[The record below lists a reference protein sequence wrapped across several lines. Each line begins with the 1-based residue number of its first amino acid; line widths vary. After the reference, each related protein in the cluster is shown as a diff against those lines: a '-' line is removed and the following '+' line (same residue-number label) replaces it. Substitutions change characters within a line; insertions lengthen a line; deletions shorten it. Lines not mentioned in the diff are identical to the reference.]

1 MAIYHCSVKCITRS
15 EGRSAV
21 AAAAYRSGEELTNC
35 YDGVTHDYTKKRWII
50 HQEIMLPEQAPVRYK
65 DRAEL
70 WNAVEMSER
79 SSSCRLAR
87 EVQVALPLELT
98 MEENIALV
106 QQYVQKNFVSQGMC
120 ADIAIHS
127 PPKTNDR
134 HQPVDKNGHPTK
146 LPKEMQFRNP
156 HAHILLTVR
165 PVDEK
170 GKWQPKSQIE
180 YVCIKNGEEKGM
192 TATEFKQA
200 KEDGW
205 EKQYR
210 FISNGKKVWLPASVG
225 KEQGLERVGKMPK
238 TTRFGRE
245 NPACKKWNSEES
257 IIQWRKSWENVVNQK
272 FQEKQMAVRIDSRS
286 FKDQGREEEIP
297 TIHLGPEAVHM
308 NRRAERL
315 IAEGYDSDK
324 VVRPEKWYI
333 NEKIKEHNRL
343 VNELKEKF
351 EQAVVAI
358 KAQTKEYVGQMA
370 KHLESLRNRI
380 ISAVY
385 ESMQFDNERS
395 VDMLKY
401 ESDEEKISYLE
412 GLMEDVKHQKNVS
425 ERNIQSLQKQ
435 IDQLSFI
442 EFAKKRTYLKQIE
455 AEQHKIDTMDSYVK
469 AEFKKYGVDSVD
481 FDTMKKQYKAD
492 QIKLQEQQR
501 EFLQQVEDAQ
511 QAYMQ
516 ELEDL
521 PGEYA
526 AEIQKERRQI
536 CEANESRQV
545 QHLKNS
551 QTDDNL
557 YRKALQKVNQ
567 NLAKA
572 GLEPKAEQSI
582 RQGVGEKQNDISN
595 NRRR

>member
-1 MAIYHCSVKCITRS
+1 MA
-15 EGRSAV
+15 
-21 AAAAYRSGEELTNC
+21 
-35 YDGVTHDYTKKRWII
+35 
-50 HQEIMLPEQAPVRYK
+50 
-65 DRAEL
+65 
-70 WNAVEMSER
+70 ER

-98 MEENIALV
+98 MEENITLV
-106 QQYVQKNFVSQGMC
+106 QRYVQKNFVSQGMC

-146 LPKEMQFRNP
+146 RVNEMQFHNP

-165 PVDEK
+165 PMDEK

-180 YVCIKNGEEKGM
+180 YVCIKDGEEKGM
-192 TATEFKQA
+192 TAAEFKQA

-225 KEQGLERVGKMPK
+225 KEQGLERVSKMPK

-245 NPACKKWNSEES
+245 NPTCKKWNSEES
-257 IIQWRKSWENVVNQK
+257 IIQWRKSWEDVVNQK

-315 IAEGYDSDK
+315 MDEGHDSDK

-333 NEKIKEHNRL
+333 NEKIKAHNRL
-343 VNELKEKF
+343 VKELREKF
-351 EQAVVAI
+351 EQAVAAI
-358 KAQTKEYVGQMA
+358 KAQTKEYIGQMA
-370 KHLESLRNRI
+370 KQLESLRNRI

-385 ESMQFDNERS
+385 ESMQFENERS

-401 ESDEEKISYLE
+401 ESDEEKIKYLE
-412 GLMEDVKHQKNVS
+412 GLMEDVKHQKTVS
-425 ERNIQSLQKQ
+425 VRNIHSLQKKV
-435 IDQLSFI
+435 DQLSFM

-492 QIKLQEQQR
+492 RTKLQEQKK
-501 EFLQQVEDAQ
+501 EFLQQVEDAE

-516 ELEDL
+516 ALEDL
-521 PGEYA
+521 PGEYV
-526 AEIQKERRQI
+526 AEVQRERRQI
-536 CEANESRQV
+536 RKANESRQV

-551 QTDDNL
+551 QTDHNL
-557 YRKALQKVNQ
+557 YRRALQKVDQ

-572 GLEPKAEQSI
+572 GLEEKFDQSI
-582 RQGVGEKQNDISN
+582 RQGVQEKKNNIVN

>member
-70 WNAVEMSER
+70 WNAVEVSER

-210 FISNGKKVWLPASVG
+210 FISNGKKVWLPAS
-225 KEQGLERVGKMPK
+225 
-238 TTRFGRE
+238 GRE
-245 NPACKKWNSEES
+245 
-257 IIQWRKSWENVVNQK
+257 RT
-272 FQEKQMAVRIDSRS
+272 
-286 FKDQGREEEIP
+286 G
-297 TIHLGPEAVHM
+297 LG
-308 NRRAERL
+308 
-315 IAEGYDSDK
+315 
-324 VVRPEKWYI
+324 
-333 NEKIKEHNRL
+333 
-343 VNELKEKF
+343 
-351 EQAVVAI
+351 
-358 KAQTKEYVGQMA
+358 
-370 KHLESLRNRI
+370 
-380 ISAVY
+380 
-385 ESMQFDNERS
+385 
-395 VDMLKY
+395 
-401 ESDEEKISYLE
+401 
-412 GLMEDVKHQKNVS
+412 
-425 ERNIQSLQKQ
+425 
-435 IDQLSFI
+435 
-442 EFAKKRTYLKQIE
+442 
-455 AEQHKIDTMDSYVK
+455 
-469 AEFKKYGVDSVD
+469 
-481 FDTMKKQYKAD
+481 
-492 QIKLQEQQR
+492 
-501 EFLQQVEDAQ
+501 
-511 QAYMQ
+511 
-516 ELEDL
+516 
-521 PGEYA
+521 
-526 AEIQKERRQI
+526 
-536 CEANESRQV
+536 ESRQNA
-545 QHLKNS
+545 KDNS
-551 QTDDNL
+551 L
-557 YRKALQKVNQ
+557 W
-567 NLAKA
+567 
-572 GLEPKAEQSI
+572 
-582 RQGVGEKQNDISN
+582 QGES
-595 NRRR
+595 RL

>member
-1 MAIYHCSVKCITRS
+1 M
-15 EGRSAV
+15 
-21 AAAAYRSGEELTNC
+21 
-35 YDGVTHDYTKKRWII
+35 
-50 HQEIMLPEQAPVRYK
+50 
-65 DRAEL
+65 
-70 WNAVEMSER
+70 
-79 SSSCRLAR
+79 
-87 EVQVALPLELT
+87 
-98 MEENIALV
+98 
-106 QQYVQKNFVSQGMC
+106 
-120 ADIAIHS
+120 
-127 PPKTNDR
+127 
-134 HQPVDKNGHPTK
+134 
-146 LPKEMQFRNP
+146 
-156 HAHILLTVR
+156 
-165 PVDEK
+165 
-170 GKWQPKSQIE
+170 
-180 YVCIKNGEEKGM
+180 
-192 TATEFKQA
+192 
-200 KEDGW
+200 
-205 EKQYR
+205 
-210 FISNGKKVWLPASVG
+210 
-225 KEQGLERVGKMPK
+225 
-238 TTRFGRE
+238 
-245 NPACKKWNSEES
+245 
-257 IIQWRKSWENVVNQK
+257 
-272 FQEKQMAVRIDSRS
+272 
-286 FKDQGREEEIP
+286 
-297 TIHLGPEAVHM
+297 
-308 NRRAERL
+308 
-315 IAEGYDSDK
+315 
-324 VVRPEKWYI
+324 
-333 NEKIKEHNRL
+333 
-343 VNELKEKF
+343 
-351 EQAVVAI
+351 AI

-516 ELEDL
+516 ELEDV

>member
-21 AAAAYRSGEELTNC
+21 AAAAYRSGEKLTNC
-35 YDGVTHDYTKKRWII
+35 YDGVTHDYTKKRWIL
-50 HQEIMLPEQAPVRYK
+50 HQEIMLPEQAPVSYK
-65 DRAEL
+65 DRSEL
-70 WNAVEMSER
+70 WNAVEMAER

-106 QQYVQKNFVSQGMC
+106 QQYVQKNFVRQGMC
-120 ADIAIHS
+120 ADIAIHN
-127 PPKTNDR
+127 PPKKNDR

-146 LPKEMQFRNP
+146 LLNEMQFHNP

-165 PVDEK
+165 PMDEK

-180 YVCIKNGEEKGM
+180 YVCIKDGEEKGM
-192 TATEFKQA
+192 TAAEFKLA

-225 KEQGLERVGKMPK
+225 KEQGLERAGKMPK

-257 IIQWRKSWENVVNQK
+257 IIQWRKSWEDVVNQK
-272 FQEKQMAVRIDSRS
+272 FQKKQMAVRIDSRS

-401 ESDEEKISYLE
+401 ELDEEKIKYLE
-412 GLMEDVKHQKNVS
+412 GLMEDVKHQKTVS
-425 ERNIQSLQKQ
+425 ERNIQNLQKQ

-442 EFAKKRTYLKQIE
+442 EFTKKRAYLKQIE
-455 AEQHKIDTMDSYVK
+455 AEQRKLGAMDSYIK
-469 AEFKKYGVDSVD
+469 AELKKYGVDSVD
-481 FDTMKKQYKAD
+481 FDMMKKQYQAD

-501 EFLQQVEDAQ
+501 ELLQQVEDAE

-516 ELEDL
+516 ALEDV
-521 PGEYA
+521 PGEYV
-526 AEIQKERRQI
+526 AEVRKKLRQI
-536 CEANESRQV
+536 RKANESRQV

-551 QTDDNL
+551 QTDDDL
-557 YRKALQKVNQ
+557 YRKALEKVNQ
-567 NLAKA
+567 NLVKA
-572 GLEPKAEQSI
+572 GLEQKSEQSI
-582 RQGVGEKQNDISN
+582 RQGAQEKQNNIGN

>member
-1 MAIYHCSVKCITRS
+1 M
-15 EGRSAV
+15 
-21 AAAAYRSGEELTNC
+21 
-35 YDGVTHDYTKKRWII
+35 II
-50 HQEIMLPEQAPVRYK
+50 RKNAGSFIRRLCCQNRLQVRYK

-70 WNAVEMSER
+70 WNAVEVSER

-469 AEFKKYGVDSVD
+469 AEFKKYGVDSD
-481 FDTMKKQYKAD
+481 DSDTMKKQYKM
-492 QIKLQEQQR
+492 QIR
-501 EFLQQVEDAQ
+501 
-511 QAYMQ
+511 
-516 ELEDL
+516 
-521 PGEYA
+521 
-526 AEIQKERRQI
+526 
-536 CEANESRQV
+536 
-545 QHLKNS
+545 
-551 QTDDNL
+551 
-557 YRKALQKVNQ
+557 
-567 NLAKA
+567 
-572 GLEPKAEQSI
+572 
-582 RQGVGEKQNDISN
+582 
-595 NRRR
+595 

>member
-1 MAIYHCSVKCITRS
+1 
-15 EGRSAV
+15 
-21 AAAAYRSGEELTNC
+21 
-35 YDGVTHDYTKKRWII
+35 
-50 HQEIMLPEQAPVRYK
+50 
-65 DRAEL
+65 
-70 WNAVEMSER
+70 
-79 SSSCRLAR
+79 
-87 EVQVALPLELT
+87 
-98 MEENIALV
+98 
-106 QQYVQKNFVSQGMC
+106 
-120 ADIAIHS
+120 
-127 PPKTNDR
+127 
-134 HQPVDKNGHPTK
+134 
-146 LPKEMQFRNP
+146 
-156 HAHILLTVR
+156 
-165 PVDEK
+165 
-170 GKWQPKSQIE
+170 
-180 YVCIKNGEEKGM
+180 
-192 TATEFKQA
+192 
-200 KEDGW
+200 
-205 EKQYR
+205 
-210 FISNGKKVWLPASVG
+210 
-225 KEQGLERVGKMPK
+225 
-238 TTRFGRE
+238 
-245 NPACKKWNSEES
+245 
-257 IIQWRKSWENVVNQK
+257 
-272 FQEKQMAVRIDSRS
+272 
-286 FKDQGREEEIP
+286 
-297 TIHLGPEAVHM
+297 M

-333 NEKIKEHNRL
+333 NETIKEHNRL

-425 ERNIQSLQKQ
+425 ERNIQSLQMQ

-516 ELEDL
+516 ELEDV

-536 CEANESRQV
+536 CETNESRQV

-582 RQGVGEKQNDISN
+582 RQGVGEKQNNISN